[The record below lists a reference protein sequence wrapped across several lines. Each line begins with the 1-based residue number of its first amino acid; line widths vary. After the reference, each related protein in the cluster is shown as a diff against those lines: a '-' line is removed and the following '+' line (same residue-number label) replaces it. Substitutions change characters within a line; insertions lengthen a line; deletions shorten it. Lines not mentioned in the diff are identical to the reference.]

1 MDQPTQETK
10 PKRRFP
16 AEVLTDAEVCALM
29 RACGRYS
36 PTGIRNRALITLL
49 YRTGLRIRE
58 ALGLFPKDLDLDGGS
73 VRVLAGK
80 GGKARTVGIDPGA
93 TAIIERWLEAR
104 TRRGIS
110 GHSRLFCTL
119 RGQTMESAYVR
130 VMLKRLGKRAGIDK
144 RVHAHG
150 FRHTHACQLRSE
162 GVDIAVISKQLGHAS
177 ISTTA
182 RYLDHLAPKAVIE
195 AITKREWSA

>member
-1 MDQPTQETK
+1 
-10 PKRRFP
+10 
-16 AEVLTDAEVCALM
+16 M
-29 RACGRYS
+29 RSCGRHA
-36 PTGIRNRALITLL
+36 PTGIRNRALIALL

-58 ALGLFPKDLDLDGGS
+58 ALGLCPKDLDLAGGS

-80 GGKARTVGIDPGA
+80 GGKARTVGLDPGA
-93 TAIIERWLEAR
+93 AAIVERWLDAR
-104 TRRGIS
+104 GRIGLS
-110 GHSRLFCTL
+110 GHHRLFCTL
-119 RGQTMESAYVR
+119 RGEAVEASYIR

-144 RVHAHG
+144 RIHAHG
-150 FRHTHACQLRSE
+150 LRHTHAAQLRAE

-195 AITKREWSA
+195 TMKKREWSSIR